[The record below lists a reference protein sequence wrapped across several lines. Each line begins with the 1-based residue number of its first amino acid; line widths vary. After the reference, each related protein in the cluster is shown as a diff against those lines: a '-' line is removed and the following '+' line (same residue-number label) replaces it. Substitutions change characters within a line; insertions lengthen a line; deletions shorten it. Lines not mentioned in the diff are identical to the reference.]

1 LQNNGAKRCIATA
14 TTRELVNVA
23 LKRCNIEKYFLKVF
37 SCGDIGK
44 GKVHS
49 DIFLLAKEF
58 LGEKTSDMWVT
69 EDPLVAIE
77 TAPKIGL
84 PTIGIYD
91 AFNYGQER
99 IKELATQYIAKG
111 QTFLEL
117 VK

>member
-1 LQNNGAKRCIATA
+1 
-14 TTRELVNVA
+14 
-23 LKRCNIEKYFLKVF
+23 
-37 SCGDIGK
+37 
-44 GKVHS
+44 
-49 DIFLLAKEF
+49 
-58 LGEKTSDMWVT
+58 
-69 EDPLVAIE
+69 VAIE

-99 IKELATQYIAKG
+99 IMELTTQYIAKG